1 MLGEVA
7 ALAAALLWALATLL
21 FGQLG
26 KSLLPLGLN
35 LAKGA
40 IALLLLALTLLVLG
54 RPPAGLEGWV
64 LVLLLASGGV
74 GIGLGDTVYFAA
86 INHLGARRALLME
99 TLAPALAALLAAV
112 GLGEVLS
119 WSAYLGMA
127 LTLAGVGW
135 VISQRLPPTAEVT
148 PSPTPSPGYR
158 GILYGVLAALGQAS
172 GAVLSRAALADTS
185 VDPLWSSLL
194 RLVGGVLL
202 ITTLLAS
209 QGQLRH
215 HIKPLESGRVLALV
229 AVAAVLGTYLGIY
242 LQQIALKYSPTGVA
256 QALTATSPLFILP
269 MAVLVG
275 DRVTG
280 RAVGGAVVALVGVVL
295 LVNG

>member
-148 PSPTPSPGYR
+148 PSPGYR

-280 RAVGGAVVALVGVVL
+280 RAVGGAVVALAGVVL

>member
-1 MLGEVA
+1 MVGEVA
-7 ALAAALLWALATLL
+7 ALAAAFLWALASLL

-26 KSLLPLGLN
+26 RSLLPLGLN

-40 IALLLLALTLLVLG
+40 IALLLLALTLLILG
-54 RPPAGLEGWV
+54 RSLAGIEAWT
-64 LVLLLASGGV
+64 LVLLLVSGVV

-99 TLAPALAALLAAV
+99 TLAPALAALLAGL

-119 WSAYLGMA
+119 WSAYLGMV
-127 LTLAGVGW
+127 LTLVGVGW
-135 VISQRLPPTAEVT
+135 VISQRLSPTADLSPR
-148 PSPTPSPGYR
+148 PSYR
-158 GILYGVLAALGQAS
+158 GVLYGALAALGQAS
-172 GAVLSRAALADTS
+172 GAVLSRAALADTG

-194 RLVGGVLL
+194 RLAGGLLL
-202 ITTLLAS
+202 ITTLLMA

-215 HIKPLESGRVLALV
+215 QLKPLGSTRILALV

-242 LQQIALKYSPTGVA
+242 LQQIALKYSPTGIA

-269 MAVLVG
+269 MAGLVG

-280 RAVGGAVVALVGVVL
+280 RAVGGAVLALVGVVL

>member
-1 MLGEVA
+1 V
-7 ALAAALLWALATLL
+7 
-21 FGQLG
+21 
-26 KSLLPLGLN
+26 
-35 LAKGA
+35 
-40 IALLLLALTLLVLG
+40 
-54 RPPAGLEGWV
+54 
-64 LVLLLASGGV
+64 
-74 GIGLGDTVYFAA
+74 
-86 INHLGARRALLME
+86 
-99 TLAPALAALLAAV
+99 
-112 GLGEVLS
+112 
-119 WSAYLGMA
+119 
-127 LTLAGVGW
+127 
-135 VISQRLPPTAEVT
+135 
-148 PSPTPSPGYR
+148 
-158 GILYGVLAALGQAS
+158 
-172 GAVLSRAALADTS
+172 VLSRAALADTS

>member
-1 MLGEVA
+1 MVGEVA
-7 ALAAALLWALATLL
+7 ALAAAFLWALASLL

-26 KSLLPLGLN
+26 RSLLPLGLN

-40 IALLLLALTLLVLG
+40 IALLLLALTLLILG
-54 RPPAGLEGWV
+54 RALAGIEAWT
-64 LVLLLASGGV
+64 LVLLLVSGVV

-99 TLAPALAALLAAV
+99 TLAPALAALLAGL

-119 WSAYLGMA
+119 WSAYLGMV
-127 LTLAGVGW
+127 LTLVGVGW
-135 VISQRLPPTAEVT
+135 VISQRLPPTADLSPR
-148 PSPTPSPGYR
+148 PSYR
-158 GILYGVLAALGQAS
+158 GVLYGALAALGQAS
-172 GAVLSRAALADTS
+172 GAVLSRAALADTG

-194 RLVGGVLL
+194 RLAGGLLL
-202 ITTLLAS
+202 ITTLLMA

-215 HIKPLESGRVLALV
+215 QLKPLGSTRILALV

-242 LQQIALKYSPTGVA
+242 LQQIALKYSPTGIA

-269 MAVLVG
+269 MAGLVG

-280 RAVGGAVVALVGVVL
+280 RAVGGAVLALVGVVL

>member
-7 ALAAALLWALATLL
+7 ALAAAFLWALAALL
-21 FGQLG
+21 FSQLG

-40 IALLLLALTLLVLG
+40 IALLLLALTLLILG

-99 TLAPALAALLAAV
+99 TLAPALAALLAGF

-119 WSAYLGMA
+119 WSAYLGMV
-127 LTLAGVGW
+127 LTLVGVGW
-135 VISQRLPPTAEVT
+135 VISQRLPPTADLSPR
-148 PSPTPSPGYR
+148 PSYR
-158 GILYGVLAALGQAS
+158 GILYGALAALGQAS
-172 GAVLSRAALADTS
+172 GAVLSRAALADTG

-194 RLVGGVLL
+194 RLAGGLLL
-202 ITTLLAS
+202 ITTLLMA

-215 HIKPLESGRVLALV
+215 QLKPLGSTRILALV

>member
-148 PSPTPSPGYR
+148 PSPGYR

-280 RAVGGAVVALVGVVL
+280 RAVGGAVVASSNGL
-295 LVNG
+295 LK

>member
-7 ALAAALLWALATLL
+7 ALAAAFLWALAALL

-40 IALLLLALTLLVLG
+40 IALLMLAITLAI
-54 RPPAGLEGWV
+54 RQHPPMGLEVWA
-64 LVLLLASGGV
+64 LLLLLASGGV

-86 INHLGARRALLME
+86 INHLGARRALLLQ
-99 TLAPALAALLAAV
+99 TLAPALAALLAGL

-119 WSAYLGMA
+119 WSACLGMV

-135 VISQRLPPTAEVT
+135 VISQRVAPATDLPPS
-148 PSPTPSPGYR
+148 PSYR
-158 GILYGVLAALGQAS
+158 GVLYGVLAALGQAS
-172 GAVLSRAALADTS
+172 GAVMSRAALADTS

-194 RLVGGVLL
+194 RLAGGLLL
-202 ITTLLAS
+202 ITTLLAG

-215 HIKPLESGRVLALV
+215 QIKPLGSVRVLALV
-229 AVAAVLGTYLGIY
+229 AIAASLGTYLGIY
-242 LQQIALKYSPTGVA
+242 LQQVALKYSPTGVA

-269 MAVLVG
+269 MAALMG
-275 DRVTG
+275 DRMTA
-280 RAVGGAVVALVGVVL
+280 RAVGGAVIALAGVVL

>member
-1 MLGEVA
+1 MVGEVA
-7 ALAAALLWALATLL
+7 ALAAAFLWALASLL

-26 KSLLPLGLN
+26 RSLLPLGLN

-40 IALLLLALTLLVLG
+40 IALLLLALTLLILG
-54 RPPAGLEGWV
+54 RALAGIEAWT
-64 LVLLLASGGV
+64 LVLLLVSGVV

-99 TLAPALAALLAAV
+99 TLAPALAALLAGL

-119 WSAYLGMA
+119 WSAYLGMV
-127 LTLAGVGW
+127 LTLVGVGW
-135 VISQRLPPTAEVT
+135 VISQRLSPTADLSPR
-148 PSPTPSPGYR
+148 PSYR
-158 GILYGVLAALGQAS
+158 GVLYGALAALGQAS
-172 GAVLSRAALADTS
+172 GAVLSRAALADTG

-194 RLVGGVLL
+194 RLAGGLLL
-202 ITTLLAS
+202 ITTLLMA

-215 HIKPLESGRVLALV
+215 QLKPLGSTRILALV

-242 LQQIALKYSPTGVA
+242 LQQIALKYSPTGIA

-269 MAVLVG
+269 MAGLMG

-280 RAVGGAVVALVGVVL
+280 RAVGGAVLALVGVVL

>member
-1 MLGEVA
+1 
-7 ALAAALLWALATLL
+7 
-21 FGQLG
+21 
-26 KSLLPLGLN
+26 
-35 LAKGA
+35 
-40 IALLLLALTLLVLG
+40 
-54 RPPAGLEGWV
+54 
-64 LVLLLASGGV
+64 LASGGV

-135 VISQRLPPTAEVT
+135 VISQRLPPTAEV
-148 PSPTPSPGYR
+148 TPSPGYR

>member
-1 MLGEVA
+1 
-7 ALAAALLWALATLL
+7 
-21 FGQLG
+21 
-26 KSLLPLGLN
+26 
-35 LAKGA
+35 
-40 IALLLLALTLLVLG
+40 
-54 RPPAGLEGWV
+54 
-64 LVLLLASGGV
+64 
-74 GIGLGDTVYFAA
+74 
-86 INHLGARRALLME
+86 
-99 TLAPALAALLAAV
+99 
-112 GLGEVLS
+112 
-119 WSAYLGMA
+119 
-127 LTLAGVGW
+127 
-135 VISQRLPPTAEVT
+135 
-148 PSPTPSPGYR
+148 
-158 GILYGVLAALGQAS
+158 
-172 GAVLSRAALADTS
+172 
-185 VDPLWSSLL
+185 L

>member
-40 IALLLLALTLLVLG
+40 IALLLLALTLLILG

-135 VISQRLPPTAEVT
+135 VISQRLPPTAEV
-148 PSPTPSPGYR
+148 TPSPGYR

>member
-7 ALAAALLWALATLL
+7 ALAAAFLWALAALL
-21 FGQLG
+21 FSQLG
-26 KSLLPLGLN
+26 KSLLPLVLN

-40 IALLLLALTLLVLG
+40 IALLLLALTLLVLQ
-54 RPPAGLEGWV
+54 RPPVDLEAWV
-64 LVLLLASGGV
+64 MVLLLVSGGV

-86 INHLGARRALLME
+86 INHLGARRALLLE
-99 TLAPALAALLAAV
+99 TLAPALAALLAGV

-135 VISQRLPPTAEVT
+135 VISQRLPPGAEVS
-148 PSPTPSPGYR
+148 PSPSYR
-158 GILYGVLAALGQAS
+158 GVLYGALAALGQAS

-194 RLVGGVLL
+194 RLVGGLLL
-202 ITTLLAS
+202 IASLLAG
-209 QGQLRH
+209 QGQLWPQL
-215 HIKPLESGRVLALV
+215 KPLGSARILLLVGLA
-229 AVAAVLGTYLGIY
+229 ASLGTYLGIY

-269 MAVLVG
+269 MAALLG
-275 DRVTG
+275 DRVTR
-280 RAVGGAVVALVGVVL
+280 RAVGGAIMALAGVVL
-295 LVNG
+295 LIRG

>member
-7 ALAAALLWALATLL
+7 ALAAAVLWALATLL

-135 VISQRLPPTAEVT
+135 VISQRLPPTAEV
-148 PSPTPSPGYR
+148 TPSPGYR